1 MMRMG
6 GFFYAAAFFLL
17 PRWGLIRNWICLSAG
32 VPLHFTACL
41 FFPSPLWGS
50 HGCGK
55 VTEGRRMNRQAV
67 STPAE
72 MKTIKPIR
80 APARRKEN
88 TVISLVI

>member
-1 MMRMG
+1 MW
-6 GFFYAAAFFLL
+6 FFLWCRAFLL

-41 FFPSPLWGS
+41 FFPSPLRGF

-55 VTEGRRMNRQAV
+55 VPVGRRMNRQVV

-72 MKTIKPIR
+72 MKTIKPMKPQR
-80 APARRKEN
+80 GERKMQ
-88 TVISLVI
+88 